1 MQQLEIE
8 YFFPLTEQIP
18 LDLDFKP
25 CKEYEDEK
33 RRQWLADSIASS
45 GQFLVAGTGITGTT
59 WATLATDN
67 SFNSMPEGSVGYWA
81 ISSNTKLH
89 RKERPNWLHQK
100 MTKMFFGWEW
110 NDK

>member
-1 MQQLEIE
+1 MLFRSD
-8 YFFPLTEQIP
+8 YTPS
-18 LDLDFKP
+18 
-25 CKEYEDEK
+25 KEYEKQKQQEM
-33 RRQWLADSIASS
+33 WASAATS
-45 GQFLVAGTGITGTT
+45 GQFLVAGGGITGTT
-59 WATLATDN
+59 WATLSATDS
-67 SFNSMPEGSVGYWA
+67 SFNIMPEGSVGYWA